1 MYEYLF
7 FDLDG
12 TVTDPG
18 EGITNSVMYALGKF
32 GIKVEDRSV
41 LYPFI
46 GPPLIESFEKYYGFS
61 PEDAGRGVDMYR
73 EYYSVRGIF
82 ENRLYDGIERV
93 FRKQKERGKHIVL
106 ATLKPEPYAIK
117 ILEHFGVSG
126 YFDLVSAAYLGHSRE
141 TKGDIIRNAMSSLG
155 ISDPSSVLM
164 IGDRENDITG
174 AKENGVDSVGVLYGY
189 GGYDELKNAGA
200 TYIVKTPEELL
211 KF

>member
-93 FRKQKERGKHIVL
+93 FREQKERGKHIVL

-200 TYIVKTPEELL
+200 TYIVKTLEELL

>member
-93 FRKQKERGKHIVL
+93 FREQKERGKHIVL

-117 ILEHFGVSG
+117 ILAHFGVDG
-126 YFDLVSAAYLGHSRE
+126 YFDLVRGAYLGHSRE
-141 TKGDIIRNAMSSLG
+141 TKGDIIRSAMSSLG
-155 ISDPSSVLM
+155 ISAPSSVLM

-211 KF
+211 KV